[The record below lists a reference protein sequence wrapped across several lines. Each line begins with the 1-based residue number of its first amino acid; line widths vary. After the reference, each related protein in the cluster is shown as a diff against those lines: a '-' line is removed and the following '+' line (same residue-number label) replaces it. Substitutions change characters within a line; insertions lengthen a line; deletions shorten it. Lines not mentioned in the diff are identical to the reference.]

1 MDLERCRYIVVEG
14 PIGAGKTSLARQLA
28 EHLDG
33 EMLLEQP
40 EDNPFLSRFYD
51 DMARFALPTQLTFLF
66 QRADQLRELAQ
77 IDMFRQPTVSDFL
90 LDKDPLFARINLT
103 DDEYALYEKVYKHLK
118 PQTAVPDL
126 VIYLQAP
133 VDTLVARVRMR
144 GIPFEQAVPDEYLA
158 RIADAYSRFFYQYDE
173 APLLIINSERLN
185 FVDNPAH
192 MKMLLARVAGM
203 RSRREFFNLGQVVAR
218 MEIIRTAA
226 DLARRLDGAGRVAFV
241 PTMGNLHDGH
251 LRLTQIAREHGDAV
265 VASIFVN
272 RLQFGPNEDFDRYPR
287 TFEADH
293 AALER
298 VGVDV
303 LFAPLEQEMYPT
315 PQVYRVQPP
324 PLADE
329 LEGAFRPGF
338 FGGVCTVVLK
348 LFNLVQPDVAVFGKK
363 DRQQLKI
370 VRGMV
375 QQFNLPI
382 EIVPAET
389 VRADDGLALSSRNGY
404 LSADER
410 REAPNLY
417 RVLRGIADAIVA
429 GRSDYANLEAAGRA
443 ELAARGW
450 KVDYVAV
457 RHGLALR
464 IPHPEG
470 FDHPNLLIV
479 LGAAT
484 LGNTRLIDNVDVVRQ
499 DGKD

>member
-1 MDLERCRYIVVEG
+1 
-14 PIGAGKTSLARQLA
+14 
-28 EHLDG
+28 
-33 EMLLEQP
+33 
-40 EDNPFLSRFYD
+40 
-51 DMARFALPTQLTFLF
+51 
-66 QRADQLRELAQ
+66 
-77 IDMFRQPTVSDFL
+77 
-90 LDKDPLFARINLT
+90 
-103 DDEYALYEKVYKHLK
+103 
-118 PQTAVPDL
+118 
-126 VIYLQAP
+126 
-133 VDTLVARVRMR
+133 
-144 GIPFEQAVPDEYLA
+144 
-158 RIADAYSRFFYQYDE
+158 
-173 APLLIINSERLN
+173 
-185 FVDNPAH
+185 
-192 MKMLLARVAGM
+192 
-203 RSRREFFNLGQVVAR
+203 

-251 LRLTQIAREHGDAV
+251 LRLTSIARDHGDVV

-417 RVLRGIADAIVA
+417 RVLRAIADAIVA

-450 KVDYVAV
+450 RVDYIAV

-479 LGAAT
+479 LGAAM
-484 LGNTRLIDNVDVVRQ
+484 LGNTRLIDNVDVVKQ